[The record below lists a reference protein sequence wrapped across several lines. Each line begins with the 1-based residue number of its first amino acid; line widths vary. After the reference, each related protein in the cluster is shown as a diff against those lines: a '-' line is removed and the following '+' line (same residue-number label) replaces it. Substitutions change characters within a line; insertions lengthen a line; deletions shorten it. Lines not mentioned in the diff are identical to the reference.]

1 LSCFKALDRWSLNDW
16 VSEEAGVR
24 ECLSVSGMNRKA
36 RAATKR
42 RIMAMHNTGR
52 GPVAFIIAE
61 ERAGETRSPTR
72 AATWVRM
79 KRIALRYRQ
88 L

>member
-1 LSCFKALDRWSLNDW
+1 VD
-16 VSEEAGVR
+16 AGVFP
-24 ECLSVSGMNRKA
+24 EC
-36 RAATKR
+36 RAAIKR
-42 RIMAMHNTGR
+42 RTTAMHNTGR

-61 ERAGETRSPTR
+61 ERAGEMRCPTR
-72 AATWVRM
+72 AATWMRM